1 MNEPVH
7 IKIECAKGEL
17 LNVVNKMN
25 VEMGLPPCIIE
36 GIIGTVLAEIR
47 SQQSIDLINAY
58 VEAKKVIEKE
68 EDKA

>member
-1 MNEPVH
+1 MNDPIQ

-36 GIIGTVLAEIR
+36 GIIGTILADIR

-58 VEAKKVIEKE
+58 IDIKKGNEKK
-68 EDKA
+68 EDET

>member
-1 MNEPVH
+1 MNDPIQ

-17 LNVVNKMN
+17 LNVVNKMS

-36 GIIGTVLAEIR
+36 GIIGTILADIR

-58 VEAKKVIEKE
+58 IDIKKGNEKK
-68 EDKA
+68 EDET

>member
-1 MNEPVH
+1 MNEPIQ

-17 LNVVNKMN
+17 LNAINKIN

-36 GIIGTVLAEIR
+36 GILGTVLSEIR

-58 VEAKKVIEKE
+58 VEIKKSVEKE
-68 EDKA
+68 EDRT